1 MSITSDLAQQLVTL
15 SGDLDQLYMD
25 LVSDGQYGLAN
36 QVSQAES
43 DLKQAATNLY
53 SMDIDD
59 QINAVAG
66 AANQLT
72 TLTSDISNSAAKL
85 AASQARIAAIS
96 GIVSSILSVVTD
108 LGTGNI
114 AGAVSAAGQAA
125 GLIGKA

>member
-1 MSITSDLAQQLVTL
+1 
-15 SGDLDQLYMD
+15 
-25 LVSDGQYGLAN
+25 
-36 QVSQAES
+36 
-43 DLKQAATNLY
+43 
-53 SMDIDD
+53 MDIDD

-96 GIVSSILSVVTD
+96 GIVSSILSVVSD